1 MKYLVLGRAG
11 SGKSSVA
18 HELKDRGYS
27 AFDAD
32 SITGLARWEDATTAQ
47 PITPQDITYV
57 DSSKIH
63 WNWQNEKISQLLE
76 SEMDLFLCG
85 GADNDLSFIKLFDRA
100 FILDVA
106 PQIQAERLK
115 SPQREQE
122 NSYATHPDMIPI
134 VLTEQLELLKS
145 ATELGA
151 VAINANQ
158 PIKKVVDDILSHI
171 HDN

>member
-18 HELKDRGYS
+18 RKLKDRGYN

-32 SITGLARWEDATTAQ
+32 SITGLARWEDATTAR
-47 PITPQDITYV
+47 PVTPQDITYI

-63 WNWQNEKISQLLE
+63 WNWQNEKIAHLLK

-85 GADNDLSFIKLFDRA
+85 GADNDLSFVPLFDQA

-106 PQIQAERLK
+106 PRNQAERLK
-115 SPQREQE
+115 SPQRRQE
-122 NSYATHPDMIPI
+122 NSYATHPNMIPI

-151 VAINANQ
+151 IVINANQ
-158 PIKKVVDDILSHI
+158 PIKKVVSDILSHI